1 MERSNDPKYKAF
13 DSESD
18 SDSEA
23 TSLGSAES
31 LDVTSGPNFA
41 DFARSLV
48 YDKSNFTSNRDYYHP
63 FTSTIRSPAANKL
76 VQLDEPLPA
85 DAHKLY
91 GKSKFESARKDVTSM
106 FLIDSKNRDKKS
118 YPQPTNFTLKPPR
131 VYKNVVSIQVT
142 QIKLLSSFFYFRTS
156 KANTVLPVIERGRE
170 DINIYLGYFLT
181 AAVTIPEGTYNVND
195 LLSNLQTR
203 MNYTPIFY
211 DFPNEF
217 SDFVTAFT
225 TNGDLSVN
233 FNQPG
238 DTYYDTLSDKYVNNP
253 TMDQI
258 VSYYWGNRYPGL
270 TEYSL
275 DQVKSAYYYPVIY
288 ELILDE
294 GHKTIYPFFNQEVPA
309 ALLGS
314 GESVRSRIV
323 YNSSGLNDAV
333 VLHLINNNLGVLNQY
348 RRENTFRK
356 YLVNRYQ
363 VAYDTNSL
371 RVNIVSLTL
380 NTSLINLFNLT
391 SARSFASAL
400 SDNGFTPASY
410 SNVSNTLA
418 RAKVIY
424 TDMYNYIQNNMTK
437 YFAIGFATYSSQY
450 FINTSNVI
458 FIQNGLNA
466 SGIRT
471 GYTAA
476 YLTSGEVP
484 IASTNVTYSN
494 APVYWP
500 RFNSTLTIGGLGGGI
515 DLSGINVS
523 TSMIPYNMIGSNFI
537 FGGQVIDSS
546 NYHIQTDKSSRS
558 VNSVITIN
566 PAKYTVFKFRSPA
579 RQTLQVETLPL
590 PYYYRF
596 GDYNKLG
603 NYKGILDPSNNNV
616 PQRYFDISYAF
627 VYNSTNGMKYR
638 NDLMDSSKYSTLT
651 LSPTFGD
658 NFDTAFFQSES
669 LPLNVQSNYAQFEFT
684 APYPDFLAVSTG
696 LTAYNTCLSFVSV
709 DSNAI
714 STLWADNVE
723 AYIYHDRAAFMAD
736 IEFTRKENTNHYIQS
751 NAATVDQ
758 SDITFN
764 ISTFAGHKYYAI
776 LRSSDLG
783 FPNMLFNPVIYYP
796 TTSYV
801 QVRTDYVDFDPLGNP
816 YDNSNI
822 TNYPFVTNY
831 NTDFLR
837 LPVASSLQGIDPA
850 NPQFTNSVVVQGKP
864 IGYDISGISNDL
876 TDYQGYIP
884 GQVGFVPNTT
894 FRIDP
899 LSKYTFQSLTPVD
912 SNTTSY
918 FGTGSQ
924 NRILQPVTNQPYTF
938 KGTSSSQIKIVHW
951 YDGYS
956 IPQQIQ
962 DGFIT
967 SNAISSGITAS
978 LLDLVPG
985 TTNTIL
991 QGYPTNSNGEIKF
1004 GQGINAIGFLPTDG
1018 LYEISSFTYK
1028 SVLYPTN
1035 NISTTTEDP
1044 NTQIKYIGVFSGS
1057 YLASKT
1063 IAISSALTVLKYA
1076 NSVVYNPSTLS
1087 NTPNFGVQYGTWYE
1101 YGYDPSFVVASNVKI
1116 SGYTQGPSEL
1126 LSYDSMYYMVPFN
1139 SNGSNITYSRL
1150 AGSVLPYPLFQTIS
1164 TGPTYFG
1171 QQTKAT
1177 PGVNPQA
1184 SYVIPVNTPG
1194 ANSGYG
1200 PQGTVAYTQSQYEQS
1215 QAITTTSIGF
1225 REYGYLVRNT
1235 NAMFTFN
1242 TSLSNSAGMIS
1253 TGYVG
1258 LTTAFTEY
1266 NDTLYLVN
1274 TLSNN
1279 ANISNANLSFTGAR
1293 YASSISTVIG
1303 IHGGSTDC
1311 IEYLI
1316 NTPST
1321 IQNFSFSGSSNFYS
1335 TITYQDTITP
1345 DNITLRSYQF
1355 DVTTQFATLWL
1366 WGAGG
1371 GANAGIGGAGAY
1383 VKAQIDIQQLLQIK
1397 PPNAPLGVSTVY
1409 IVVGRGGDSSMQT
1422 SAGTSNGGQ
1431 GFEQLKYGGGG
1442 TSIYKDPDQGSVYY
1456 QTRGGGFTGL
1466 FTNSNLSDPDTLP
1479 LIIVGGGGGGGN
1491 ALSNL
1496 GGPGGFGRL
1505 IELIPDTVL
1514 YFSSATFS
1522 GTYSPTIPFTSIQD
1536 IDFNYS
1542 DPGGPISNA
1551 IDGNLTTLWNPTGS
1565 PYMNPGNFNPT
1576 PNTYRVN
1583 MSFGSNVSTISR
1595 LRLYLASEGNTAN
1608 IATGIVA
1615 YNNSNKSQLL
1625 FSNTNIQTS
1634 NMQIINSLY
1643 AYDITSLSTIGNT
1656 TINANAWI
1664 MGGIASD
1671 YVENMLQYSL
1681 DGSNWARVTS
1691 VGPTLPGNLANSVL
1705 YVASLNAWFTCG
1717 SGAGVNYGASAGL
1730 TWSSNSMPT
1739 VTASGNSSSVAVAA
1753 AGQYQI
1759 AAVGGFW
1766 ISSNYGESWSATST
1780 TSGAQI
1786 CAISASGQ
1794 YMALSINNVIN
1805 VSSNYGTTFTPITTL
1820 QVTTGWV
1827 GLAMSA
1833 NGQYMVANAYDTSK
1847 LYVSSNYGVTWTVSL
1862 TQKQWTGVSM
1872 SASGKYI
1879 IATTVDVPQI
1889 SSNYGLTFSN
1899 INALGSLFAYA
1910 SAISANGNYMLIAN
1924 WNGMIRISSNYGAS
1938 WISVISAPTRAWYG
1952 AAMSSSGRYMSLGV
1966 LNSGS
1971 IWVSSNFGV
1980 TWTERTSLSTGS
1992 WGSVSMSGDGK
2003 YQLGLT
2009 TNGGALT
2016 PAVYRSVA
2024 ADPSFTSSPILRSTD
2039 GLNWTACLV
2048 IECDNDEIRTL
2059 SYANGLLLAG
2069 GMRGSAGCIMV
2080 STDGIRW
2087 TYSGISGVFSP
2098 SSGGVA
2104 NIKYLN
2110 GAFWAAGSYDDG
2122 SGSGLKKSTDGITWT
2137 TVLIASSNIID
2148 IAFGLGRYVVAAVPS
2163 PPYNIGLIWSSD
2175 GITWTAASP
2184 VNIPG
2189 IYAYSIA
2196 FGNNTFVAG
2205 AASVTDGSSY
2215 LKYSLNGINWFNA
2228 NFPTPGNVFRRQIKF
2243 ANGIFMSVGYGQ
2255 PGTGRA
2261 PNQLSAVSSR
2271 DGISWTFT
2279 LSGGHNSDRN
2289 SSSQGFGV
2297 DYGPISII
2305 PNVSTMYLEIQKTT
2319 NNQPYIYDIQAFTT
2333 ERPIDP
2339 QGPNNSISSLIDNN
2353 ITTRFYPSE
2362 TQTVGINSYPIVV
2375 NFSTAVSTINKLQF
2389 YAPSGLTSAYFTGL
2403 TVQTDLTR
2411 NVIFQDTSIQANS
2424 FINASNYSYYE
2435 TLIVPPLMNISTL
2448 FMNVRKNTANSIQL
2462 IEARA
2467 LYDLNLNITSYN
2479 PTLIED
2485 LNTRGGILSN
2495 VIDRNISTFWTPTT
2509 YQTNDRLRLKFTFST
2524 AVDNLNRVQIYS
2536 GLSND
2541 TTRVVNGVYI
2551 YADSTKANILYSNDS
2566 APYNTYSNYN
2576 RFDLSISPLSNASA
2590 IYIELAKSSA
2600 GTPHINEINFFKV
2613 GSGTDTPAGYTGGTL
2628 TTMKKSVAP
2637 TYKYDGGGGS
2647 NTTGGV
2653 GGSAATGLGDALD
2666 ALYVQARNEYIQEI
2680 VIQNFNN
2687 AKGTIGSQLN
2697 NITNYAYIDFNSLN
2711 NIPGVSIGYSFNY
2724 YYNNS
2729 QTYVQ
2734 SAVQQLGDLYNLLIF
2749 GGFSY
2754 QIYQNITGLNTLNQN
2769 LAIAQAQKVNAPN
2782 DFNVTGLTNNWNA
2795 IKNLIN
2801 NATVYD
2807 SDTTTTTN
2815 LRDNPDIIT
2824 LISTINADLVTYSG
2838 YADVLNAGGGL
2849 DYVNYYG
2856 NQGFGTNI
2864 AILQL
2869 TINGIASPT
2878 KTINGINSSSSFDS
2892 IIQTMNNT
2900 NQTLYYNQAMY
2911 PNLDTEISNA
2921 QNAINDFYNQ
2931 YGDPATIQTKINQ
2944 LNAINFGPIQNH
2956 INNINNY
2963 GNSVYYAA
2971 FSINNLYY
2979 FINYDINYYSDI
2991 NSLVQGLNY
3000 SGYYEIP
3007 NNLLPNLPSLISAIN
3022 SYNGSVNTL
3031 NSQLQSIDLYDY
3043 MQYGIYFSYDPYYTA
3058 DSSYYSNVYNTIN
3071 GSVQAITSAISSA
3084 QAPVTVPANTMTA
3097 GLNGTYLK
3105 GGSPGVITVFPDYGI
3120 LPNVGGGGGG
3130 GGYYGGGGGSRDGAG
3145 GGGAGYLYSASLFNL
3160 IDYGVAVPASNGLPV
3175 NYIPPGFDEQNI
3187 LLSNSFIPPS
3197 SRLAKYGQGAY
3208 GSQLGAHG
3216 LAVFTYIAPQTVQP
3230 LNTTTEAFPKFV
3242 DGSRMALFKAPLTYD
3257 TENRRLNFTNY
3268 SDVIETSSHA
3278 GYNWVWYRS
3287 YLSLVGQ
3294 TLQTSMRPSGS
3305 IPSLPTANFPNLAG
3319 VVYSVLA
3326 DQYNNVS
3333 TFFRGNR
3340 TSANISTITNAVG
3353 LSLGLHTAFLTQTLR
3368 SDPQYYELTEI
3379 YGLLD
3384 YLRNPTNLLRPHLDP
3399 RNPQL
3404 DRIFGG
3410 VPRFGYWAN
3419 PFLTNT
3425 SYIGF
3430 DVAASQYPT
3439 SALSNIVGVSK
3450 PVTAMYGLVLEQSLS
3465 SGKYEVKDLMAY
3477 KPTLAEAT
3485 SSNWLIASQFP
3496 ESYVTRS
3503 MINFNVTSNVPV
3515 QPYTMK
3521 SAIQG
3526 QLPLFNYKV
3535 YTTPNIL
3542 DSNTTI
3548 NVPIHMINDFQ
3559 GTTSFF
3565 YSFQNISL
3573 DNVSSISLTTRNMTS
3588 TLIHINQTNITS
3600 LSNAASNIIG
3610 TVLSEYPAST
3620 LTNVVTKFGLANM
3633 TTRDYTPTFQ
3643 FNTGNGYYNNYTD
3656 DSPLTPE
3663 TLGKGINDYNGNFY
3677 AADRL
3682 GGSNLYQNICT
3693 FKVYQE
3699 PFTKQSFDYKSPSF
3713 ILSEYLNNNSNP
3725 SYDYLISKYTNIWHV
3740 QGTRNLSTIY
3750 GARLTSPFDFN
3761 ITTNFI
3767 NQVFYPTHKIIL
3779 TKKGSSLNPMID
3791 AFDLSNYPSYPRTE
3805 MFFYK
3810 NYSTMIRDISGQFA
3824 MEKTSNF
3831 AYSDMT
3837 SGYFFNSY
3845 INNINLTKS
3854 DNYNNNHPNSFNY
3867 LAIRAYSP
3875 SETFKALVRFYLPG
3889 RYDFGYISLRDL
3901 SNEIVTVQAEPTVN
3915 PEYKT
3920 TLGLYTSS
3928 FAVNRV
3934 FGATG
3939 LPGFSGSN
3947 ISSVGF
3953 GDFLNQYIN
3962 IYNTIELAGTIAST
3976 VNGRVLAGTSNLV
3989 TGDLRFILPPYIASR
4004 ERVTDPI
4011 EFMLPLS
4018 TVVADSNRLIDEYG
4032 LGYNLGFEQQDTA
4045 FNTVQRAGSFFKILD
4060 DYIYLKMNEEF
4071 DMNRLDITTKED
4083 LQATQDST
4091 AQPNLYNCKLIL
4103 NNFGTFATTFVQ
4115 NPVTFNPI
4123 VGKLD
4128 KLKFT
4133 WYDITGQIIDNTEC
4147 EWSGAVQIVE
4157 KMDIATDDSTVTK
4170 AA

>member
-63 FTSTIRSPAANKL
+63 FTSTIRSPPNKL
-76 VQLDEPLPA
+76 IELEEPLPA

-170 DINIYLGYFLT
+170 DINLYLGYFLT
-181 AAVTIPEGTYNVND
+181 EAVTIPEGTYNVND

-294 GHKTIYPFFNQEVPA
+294 GHKTIYPFFNQTVPA
-309 ALLGS
+309 ALLGP
-314 GESVRSRIV
+314 GESVRSHIV
-323 YNSSGLNDAV
+323 YNSSGLNDPV
-333 VLHLINNNLGVLNQY
+333 VLYLINNNLGILNQY

-410 SNVSNTLA
+410 SNISNTLA

-424 TDMYNYIQNNMTK
+424 TDMYNYIQTNMTK

-450 FINTSNVI
+450 FIDTTNVI
-458 FIQNGLNA
+458 YIQNGVNA

-471 GYTAA
+471 GYTSE

-484 IASTNVTYSN
+484 IASTNVTYSDS
-494 APVYWP
+494 PVYWP
-500 RFNSTLTIGGLGGGI
+500 NFKPALTAGGLGGGI

-546 NYHIQTDKSSRS
+546 NYYIQTNKSSRS
-558 VNSVITIN
+558 VNSVITVN
-566 PAKYTVFKFRSPA
+566 PASYTVFKFRSPA

-596 GDYNKLG
+596 GDYNKAG
-603 NYKGILDPSNNNV
+603 NYKGVLDPSNNNV

-627 VYNSTNGMKYR
+627 VYNSTNGMHYR
-638 NDLMDSSKYSTLT
+638 NDLMDSSNYSTLNLT
-651 LSPTFGD
+651 PTFGD
-658 NFDTAFFQSES
+658 NFDTAFFHSES
-669 LPLNVQSNYAQFEFT
+669 LPLNVQSNYTQFEFT

-714 STLWADNVE
+714 STVWADTVE

-736 IEFTRKENTNHYIQS
+736 LEFTRKENPNHYIQS
-751 NAATVDQ
+751 NVGTVDQ

-796 TTSYV
+796 DPSYLEI
-801 QVRTDYVDFDPLGNP
+801 RTDYLNFDPLANP

-850 NPQFTNSVVVQGKP
+850 NPQFTKSVVVQGKP

-884 GQVGFVPNTT
+884 GQSGFVPNTT

-899 LSKYTFQSLTPVD
+899 LSKYTFQALTPVD

-918 FGTGSQ
+918 FASGSQ
-924 NRILQPVTNQPYTF
+924 NRILQPITNQPYTF

-978 LLDLVPG
+978 LLDHVPG
-985 TTNTIL
+985 TTNPIL

-1035 NISTTTEDP
+1035 NISTISEDP
-1044 NTQIKYIGVFSGS
+1044 NTKIKYIGVFSGS

-1063 IAISSALTVLKYA
+1063 IAISSALTVLKYQ
-1076 NSVVYNPSTLS
+1076 NSVVYSPSTLS
-1087 NTPNFGVQYGTWYE
+1087 NTPSFGTQFGTWYE

-1177 PGVNPQA
+1177 PGVNAQA
-1184 SYVIPVNTPG
+1184 DYVIPVNTPG
-1194 ANSGYG
+1194 ANPAYG

-1242 TSLSNSAGMIS
+1242 TSLSNSVGLIS

-1266 NDTLYLVN
+1266 NDMLYLVN
-1274 TLSNN
+1274 SLSNN
-1279 ANISNANLSFTGAR
+1279 ANISNANLCFTGAR
-1293 YASSISTVIG
+1293 YASSISTVVG
-1303 IHGGSTDC
+1303 LHGGSTDC
-1311 IEYLI
+1311 IEYMV

-1321 IQNFSFSGSSNFYS
+1321 LQNYSFSGSSNFYS
-1335 TITYQDTITP
+1335 TITYQDTVTAN
-1345 DNITLRSYQF
+1345 NITLRSYQF
-1355 DVTTQFATLWL
+1355 DVTTRFATLWL

-1383 VKAQIDIQQLLQIK
+1383 VKAQIDIQQLLQVK

-1409 IVVGRGGDSSMQT
+1409 IVVGRGGDSSTQAPIGVGT
-1422 SAGTSNGGQ
+1422 SAGAQ
-1431 GFEQLKYGGGG
+1431 GLEQLKYGGGG
-1442 TSIYKDPDQGSVYY
+1442 TSIYNDPDQGSVFYE
-1456 QTRGGGFTGL
+1456 TRGGGFTGL
-1466 FTNSNLSDPDTLP
+1466 FTNSNLSDPNTWP

-1496 GGPGGFGRL
+1496 GGPGGFGKL
-1505 IELIPDTVL
+1505 LPLLPDTL
-1514 YFSSATFS
+1514 MYFSSATFT
-1522 GTYSPTIPFTSIQD
+1522 GTYRPIIPFTGVQD

-1542 DPGGPISNA
+1542 DPSGPISNA
-1551 IDGNLTTLWNPTGS
+1551 IDGNVTTVWNPTGS
-1565 PYMNPGNFNPT
+1565 PYINPGNFNPT
-1576 PNTYRVN
+1576 PKSYRVN
-1583 MSFGSNVSTISR
+1583 MNFGSNVSTISR
-1595 LRLYLASEGNTAN
+1595 LRLYLASEGDTAH
-1608 IATGIVA
+1608 IPTGVIA

-1625 FSNTNIQTS
+1625 FSNTNIQAS
-1634 NMQIINSLY
+1634 NMQIINNQY
-1643 AYDITSLSTIGNT
+1643 AYDITNLSTIRNT
-1656 TINANAWI
+1656 VINSNAWVVS
-1664 MGGIASD
+1664 GLAAD
-1671 YVENMLQYSL
+1671 YVENMIQYSL

-1691 VGPTLPGNLANSVL
+1691 VGPSLPSNLANSVL
-1705 YVASLNAWFTCG
+1705 YVESLNSWFACG
-1717 SGAGVNYGASAGL
+1717 AGVGVNYGSSAGL
-1730 TWSSNSMPT
+1730 SWSSNSMPT
-1739 VTASGNSSSVAVAA
+1739 VTSTGYRASVAISA

-1759 AAVGGFW
+1759 ASVGGFW
-1766 ISSNYGESWSATST
+1766 ISSNYGESWSATPI
-1780 TSGAQI
+1780 TSGAQFA
-1786 CAISASGQ
+1786 AISANGQ
-1794 YMALSINNVIN
+1794 YMAVSINNVIN
-1805 VSSNYGTTFTPITTL
+1805 VSSNYGSTFTPITTL
-1820 QVTTGWV
+1820 QATTNWEGV
-1827 GLAMSA
+1827 AISA
-1833 NGQYMVANAYDTSK
+1833 SGQYMVAVAYDTSK
-1847 LYVSSNYGVTWTVSL
+1847 LYVSSNYGVTWTVSA
-1862 TQKQWTGVSM
+1862 TQKQYIGVSI

-1879 IATTVDVPQI
+1879 IATTVDTPQI

-1899 INALGSLFAYA
+1899 ISSLGSLYSYA
-1910 SAISANGNYMLIAN
+1910 SAISANGSYMVIAN
-1924 WNGMIRISSNYGAS
+1924 WNGTIRVSSNYGAS
-1938 WISVISAPTRAWYG
+1938 WTAVTSVPTKTWYG
-1952 AAMSSSGRYMSLGV
+1952 ATMSSSGRYITLGV
-1966 LNSGS
+1966 LYGGS
-1971 IWVSSNFGV
+1971 VWTSSNFGQ

-1992 WGSVSMSGDGK
+1992 WASVSMSGDGK
-2003 YQLGLT
+2003 YQLGVT
-2009 TNGGALT
+2009 TDGGSL
-2016 PAVYRSVA
+2016 PRAVYRSVA
-2024 ADPSFTSSPILRSTD
+2024 LDPSFTSSPILRSTD
-2039 GLNWTACLV
+2039 GLNWTATLV
-2048 IECDNDEIRTL
+2048 TDYDGDGFNTL
-2059 SYANGLLLAG
+2059 AFANGVLLVG
-2069 GMRGSAGCIMV
+2069 GMRGSGGSILV
-2080 STDGIRW
+2080 STDGYRW
-2087 TYSGISGVFSP
+2087 TYPGVSGVFAP
-2098 SSGGVA
+2098 AGGGVN

-2110 GAFWAAGSYDDG
+2110 GAFWATGAFADG
-2122 SGSGLKKSTDGITWT
+2122 TGLKKSTDGITWL
-2137 TVLIASSNIID
+2137 TVPIASSNVAD
-2148 IAFGLGRYVVAAVPS
+2148 IAFGLGRYVVVQYNGGA
-2163 PPYNIGLIWSSD
+2163 PYNFGIIWSSD
-2175 GITWTAASP
+2175 GITWTPASS
-2184 VNIPG
+2184 VNLNG
-2189 IYAYSIA
+2189 MYGYSIA
-2196 FGNNTFVAG
+2196 FGNNVFVAG
-2205 AASVTDGSSY
+2205 AAGVTDGSSY
-2215 LKYSLNGINWFNA
+2215 LKYSFNGINWFNA
-2228 NFPTPGNVFRRQIKF
+2228 NFPTVGNLIRRQIKF
-2243 ANGIFMSVGYGQ
+2243 ANGSFMAVGYCQ

-2261 PNQLSAVSSR
+2261 ANQLSAASSK
-2271 DGISWTFT
+2271 DGINWSYT
-2279 LSGGHNSDRN
+2279 LSGGYNSDRN
-2289 SSSQGFGV
+2289 SSAQGFGIE
-2297 DYGPISII
+2297 YGPISII
-2305 PNVSTMYLEIQKTT
+2305 PNVSTLYIEIQKTT
-2319 NNQPYIYDIQAFTT
+2319 DYQPLIYDIQAFTT
-2333 ERPIDP
+2333 EKPIDP
-2339 QGPNNSISSLIDNN
+2339 QTVDNSISSLIDNN
-2353 ITTRFYPSE
+2353 ITTKFYPSE
-2362 TQTVGINSYPIVV
+2362 AQTVGITSYPIVM

-2389 YAPSGLTSAYFTGL
+2389 YAPTGLTSAYFTGL
-2403 TVQTDLTR
+2403 TVQTDLTKS
-2411 NVIFQDTSIQANS
+2411 VIFQDNLIQANS
-2424 FINASNYSYYE
+2424 FINTQNYSYYE
-2435 TLIVPPLMNISTL
+2435 TLIVPPLKNISTL
-2448 FMNVRKNTANSIQL
+2448 FMNLNKNTANSLQL

-2467 LYDLNLNITSYN
+2467 LYDLNANITSYAA
-2479 PTLIED
+2479 TTIED
-2485 LNTRGGILSN
+2485 LNTRGGVLSN
-2495 VIDRNISTFWTPTT
+2495 VIDGNISTFWAPTS
-2509 YQTNDRLRLKFTFST
+2509 YSTNDKLRLKFTFST
-2524 AVDNLNRVQIYS
+2524 AIDNLNRVQIYS

-2541 TTRVVNGVYI
+2541 TTRLVNGIYI
-2551 YADSTKANILYSNDS
+2551 YSDTTKSNILYSNDS
-2566 APYNTYSNYN
+2566 ATYNTYLNYN
-2576 RFDLSISPLSNASA
+2576 RFDLSITPLSNTTA
-2590 IYIELAKSSA
+2590 IYIELSKSSS
-2600 GTPHINEINFFKV
+2600 GIPYINEINFFKT

-2628 TTMKKSVAP
+2628 TTMKKALAP

-2653 GGSAATGLGDALD
+2653 GGSAATGVGDALD
-2666 ALYVQARNEYIQEI
+2666 PFYVQARNEYIQAI
-2680 VIQNFNN
+2680 IANNFNSARN
-2687 AKGTIGSQLN
+2687 NISNSLQ
-2697 NITNYAYIDFNSLN
+2697 NITNIYFYLDSLN
-2711 NIPGVSIGYSFNY
+2711 SIPGVSIGYYYYYGTYDSNPESVQTTINQLNNY
-2724 YYNNS
+2724 YNALYYGGYYGYGNYIPVGLSQLQEMLNNANS
-2729 QTYVQ
+2729 QK
-2734 SAVQQLGDLYNLLIF
+2734 QQ
-2749 GGFSY
+2749 
-2754 QIYQNITGLNTLNQN
+2754 
-2769 LAIAQAQKVNAPN
+2769 AIS
-2782 DFNVTGLTNNWNA
+2782 DFNVTNLTDQWNG
-2795 IKNLIN
+2795 IK
-2801 NATVYD
+2801 A
-2807 SDTTTTTN
+2807 S
-2815 LRDNPDIIT
+2815 
-2824 LISTINADLVTYSG
+2824 ISTTVVNQESVEISLQDDDTIVGYIDSINLDLSNYTGYSQLN
-2838 YADVLNAGGGL
+2838 DVYN
-2849 DYVNYYG
+2849 DVNYALSYLTQGSGPQGLSLHIASLQSYINDTYG
-2856 NQGFGTNI
+2856 
-2864 AILQL
+2864 AITTLDSLIVSMQSTMGSTYY
-2869 TINGIASPT
+2869 TINQNQNNYQQISLAITTASNNISGFYTDYEDPV
-2878 KTINGINSSSSFDS
+2878 NV
-2892 IIQTMNNT
+2892 QT
-2900 NQTLYYNQAMY
+2900 Q
-2911 PNLDTEISNA
+2911 
-2921 QNAINDFYNQ
+2921 
-2931 YGDPATIQTKINQ
+2931 INQ
-2944 LNAINFGPIQNH
+2944 LSAINFGLVGNDA
-2956 INNINNY
+2956 NNISYY
-2963 GNSVYYAA
+2963 GNAVQSVLNNNDYY
-2971 FSINNLYY
+2971 NLQY
-2979 FINYDINYYSDI
+2979 FIYQIYYYSDI
-2991 NSLVQGLNY
+2991 NSLTDALN
-3000 SGYYEIP
+3000 SNGYPLII
-3007 NNLLPNLPSLISAIN
+3007 NDLLPNLLGLANAIE
-3022 SYNGSVNTL
+3022 SYNSHISTIND
-3031 NSQLQSIDLYDY
+3031 QLSSIHIPPNWYINFNYNPYNQADT
-3043 MQYGIYFSYDPYYTA
+3043 SYRG
-3058 DSSYYSNVYNTIN
+3058 NYNTIN
-3071 GSVQAITSAISSA
+3071 NSVQAISAAIALA
-3084 QAPVTVPANTMTA
+3084 QAPVTLPANTMTA
-3097 GLNGTYLK
+3097 GLDGTYLK
-3105 GGSPGVITVFPDYGI
+3105 GGSPGVVTVFPNHGI
-3120 LPNVGGGGGG
+3120 LQNVGGGGGG

-3145 GGGAGYLYSASLFNL
+3145 GGGAGYVYNASLFNL
-3160 IDYGVAVPASNGLPV
+3160 LDYGVASPASNGVPT
-3175 NYIPPGFDEQNI
+3175 NYIVPGFDEQNI
-3187 LLSNSFIPPS
+3187 LLSNSYIPPS
-3197 SRLAKYGQGAY
+3197 SRLTNYGQGAY
-3208 GSQLGAHG
+3208 GNQLGAHG
-3216 LAVFTYIAPQTVQP
+3216 LVVFTYVAPQTVQP
-3230 LNTTTEAFPKFV
+3230 LNTSQRAFPSFV
-3242 DGSRMALFKAPLTYD
+3242 DGSRLALFKAPLTYD

-3268 SDVIETSSHA
+3268 SDVIETTSHA

-3294 TLQTSMRPSGS
+3294 SLQTSMRPSGS
-3305 IPSLPTANFPNLAG
+3305 IPSLPTNFPSLQG
-3319 VVYSVLA
+3319 VVYGVLA

-3333 TFFRGNR
+3333 TFYKGNR
-3340 TSANISTITNAVG
+3340 TSANISTITNAIG
-3353 LSLGLHTAFLTQTLR
+3353 LSLNLHTAYLTQTTR
-3368 SDPQYYELTEI
+3368 ADPNYVELTEI

-3399 RNPQL
+3399 QNPQL

-3430 DVAASQYPT
+3430 DVAPSQYPT

-3450 PVTAMYGLVLEQSLS
+3450 PVTAMYGLVVEQSLS
-3465 SGKYEVKDLMAY
+3465 TGKYEVKDLMAY

-3485 SSNWLIASQFP
+3485 TSNWLIASQFP

-3521 SAIQG
+3521 SGIQG

-3535 YTTPNIL
+3535 YTTSHVL
-3542 DSNTTI
+3542 DSNTTF

-3559 GTTSFF
+3559 GTTTFF
-3565 YSFQNISL
+3565 YSFQNTSL
-3573 DNVSSISLTTRNMTS
+3573 DNVSSISLTTKNLTS
-3588 TLIHINQTNITS
+3588 TLIHINQTNVTN
-3600 LSNAASNIIG
+3600 LSNASSNIIG
-3610 TVLSEYPAST
+3610 TVLSEYPALT
-3620 LTNVVTKFGLANM
+3620 NTNVVTKFGLANM
-3633 TTRDYTPTFQ
+3633 TTNDFTPVFQ

-3656 DSPLTPE
+3656 DSPLQPE

-3677 AADRL
+3677 ATDRL
-3682 GGSNLYQNICT
+3682 GGSNLYENICT

-3699 PFTKQSFDYKSPSF
+3699 PFTKQSFDYNSPSY
-3713 ILSEYLNNNSNP
+3713 ILSQYLANNSNP
-3725 SYDYLISKYTNIWHV
+3725 SYDYLISKYTNVWHV
-3740 QGTRNLSTIY
+3740 QGTSNLSTIY

-3761 ITTNFI
+3761 ITTNFV
-3767 NQVFYPTHKIIL
+3767 NQIFYPTHKIVL

-3810 NYSTMIRDISGQFA
+3810 NYSSMIYDISGQFA

-3831 AYSDMT
+3831 AYRDT
-3837 SGYFFNSY
+3837 TNGYFFNSY
-3845 INNINLTKS
+3845 INNINMTKS
-3854 DNYNNNHPNSFNY
+3854 VDYNNSHPNSFNY

-3875 SETFKALVRFYLPG
+3875 SETFNALVRFYLPG

-3901 SNEIVTVQAEPTVN
+3901 SNEIITVQSEPTVN

-3928 FAVNRV
+3928 FALNRV
-3934 FGATG
+3934 FGASG

-3953 GDFLNQYIN
+3953 GDFLHQYIG
-3962 IYNTIELAGTIAST
+3962 IYNTINLAGTIAST

-3989 TGDLRFILPPYIASR
+3989 TGDLRYILPPYIASR

-4128 KLKFT
+4128 KLKFS
-4133 WYDITGQIIDNTEC
+4133 WYDITGQLIDNNEC